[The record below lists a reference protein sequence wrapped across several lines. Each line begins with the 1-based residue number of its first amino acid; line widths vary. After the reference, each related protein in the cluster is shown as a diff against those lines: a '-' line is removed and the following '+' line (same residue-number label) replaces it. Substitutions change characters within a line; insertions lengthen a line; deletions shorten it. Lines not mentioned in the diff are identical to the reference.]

1 MNVYFAQISRYER
14 GETKPNSEFT
24 TKLVHATDTIADF
37 LMSGASDD
45 IIKRAGLDKEIISRF

>member
-14 GETKPNSEFT
+14 GETKLNSEFT

-45 IIKRAGLDKEIISRF
+45 MIKRAGLDKEIISRF